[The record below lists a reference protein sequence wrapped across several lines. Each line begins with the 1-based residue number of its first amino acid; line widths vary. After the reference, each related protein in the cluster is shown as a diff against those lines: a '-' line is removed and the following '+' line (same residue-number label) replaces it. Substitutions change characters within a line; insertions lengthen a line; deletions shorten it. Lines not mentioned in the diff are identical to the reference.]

1 VDGPSSF
8 GAPWSAGLKLVSAL
22 STALLLGVAVFFA
35 ETFPRGRLGGLPFA
49 FSLSVLWGVLLGSA
63 LFTVRGY
70 DLNASELL
78 VRRLLWPTRIPLQD
92 LRTAWA
98 DPAAMKGSIRLFG
111 NGGLFSFTGLF
122 YNRRLGRYRA
132 FATDPSNAVV
142 LKFATR
148 TIVVTPEAPREFL
161 NALSLLCPQVRD
173 GEGVRSELSTSNP
186 LERSAHAQWK

>member
-22 STALLLGVAVFFA
+22 STAVLLGVAVFFA
-35 ETFPRGRLGGLPFA
+35 ETFPRGPLGGLPLA
-49 FSLSVLWGVLLGSA
+49 FFMCVLCAVLLGSA

-70 DLNASELL
+70 DLTASELL

-92 LRTAWA
+92 LRSAWA

-122 YNRRLGRYRA
+122 SNRRLGRYRA
-132 FATDPSNAVV
+132 FVTDPRNAVV
-142 LKFATR
+142 LKFGAR
-148 TIVVTPEAPREFL
+148 TIVVTPQVPREFL
-161 NALSLLCPQVRD
+161 DALALYCPQVRA
-173 GEGVRSELSTSNP
+173 GEGARS
-186 LERSAHAQWK
+186 